1 MPKMQLFSNVDL
13 VWIYVDVGYQLQTED
28 FFEKYWK
35 YLQRLLTK
43 SLILSSW
50 PAMKLIATFPGSNLN
65 MNFVA

>member
-1 MPKMQLFSNVDL
+1 MQLFSSVDL